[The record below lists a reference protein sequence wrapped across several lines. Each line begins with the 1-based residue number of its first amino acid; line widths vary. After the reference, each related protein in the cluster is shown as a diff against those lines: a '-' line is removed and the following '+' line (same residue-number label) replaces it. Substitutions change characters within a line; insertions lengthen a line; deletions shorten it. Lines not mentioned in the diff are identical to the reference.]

1 VISYVGSNVEHLK
14 GRTTVDEGGRLVPH
28 FSPDQVRTFKPIF
41 TFLNDKDVDILYLIF
56 VTGKRQM
63 DVTRILNR
71 TQSSLAYDIK
81 RIRRR
86 LRFIHY
92 LQEVFDIFL
101 DFVRRER
108 DNDCFTPNELEIL
121 TLMFY
126 TSSFTHTARVVKT
139 TPVRVRQTYTKCIR
153 RMEERDM
160 WDAYEIFTVIRSN
173 LNIVKRVYPEGKPK
187 SGRASCLP
195 KTVER

>member
-1 VISYVGSNVEHLK
+1 MK
-14 GRTTVDEGGRLVPH
+14 GRTAAVEGGRPLPH
-28 FSPDQVRTFKPIF
+28 FTADQIRAFKPIF

-56 VTGKRQM
+56 VSQKRQM
-63 DVTRILNR
+63 DVTKLLSR

-101 DFVRRER
+101 DFVGTER
-108 DNDCFTPNELEIL
+108 GKGRFTPEEIEIL

-126 TSSFTHTARVVKT
+126 TSSFTLTARVLRT
-139 TPVRVRQTYTKCIR
+139 SPVRVRHSYTKCLR
-153 RMEERDM
+153 RMEEEAL

-173 LNIVKRVYPEGKPK
+173 LNIVKRVYPVGRR
-187 SGRASCLP
+187 SGRAASAA
-195 KTVER
+195 

>member
-1 VISYVGSNVEHLK
+1 M
-14 GRTTVDEGGRLVPH
+14 VPH

-56 VTGKRQM
+56 VSGKRQM
-63 DVTRILNR
+63 DVTRILKR
-71 TQSSLAYDIK
+71 TQSSLAYDLK

-86 LRFIHY
+86 LKFIHY
-92 LQEVFDIFL
+92 LHEVFDIFL

-108 DNDCFTPNELEIL
+108 ESDCFTSEELGIL

-126 TSSFTHTARVVKT
+126 TSSYSLTARVIGS
-139 TPVRVRQTYTKCIR
+139 TPTRVRNTYVKCIR

-160 WDAYEIFTVIRSN
+160 WDAYEIFTVIQAN
-173 LNIVKRVYPEGKPK
+173 LNVVKRVYPQGKPK
-187 SGRASCLP
+187 SGRASQ
-195 KTVER
+195 KTV

>member
-1 VISYVGSNVEHLK
+1 MSAVIKYVGSNVENLR
-14 GRTTVDEGGRLVPH
+14 GRTTAAEDGKLVAL
-28 FSPDQVRTFKPIF
+28 FTPDQVRRFKPIF
-41 TFLNDKDVDILYLIF
+41 TFLNDKDIDILYLIF
-56 VTGKRQM
+56 VSGKRQM
-63 DVTRILNR
+63 DVTRILGR

-108 DNDCFTPNELEIL
+108 DGSCFTPMEMEIL

-126 TSSFTHTARVVKT
+126 TSSFTLTARVVKT
-139 TPVRVRQTYTKCIR
+139 TPVRVRQTYTKCLR

-160 WDAYEIFTVIRSN
+160 WAAYEIFTVIHSN
-173 LNIVKRVYPEGKPK
+173 LNIVKRVYPLGKPK
-187 SGRASCLP
+187 SGRASS
-195 KTVER
+195 VV

>member
-1 VISYVGSNVEHLK
+1 MIKYVGSNVENLK
-14 GRTTVDEGGRLVPH
+14 GRTTFAEGKLVPH
-28 FSPDQVRTFKPIF
+28 FTAEQIRTFKPIF

-56 VTGKRQM
+56 VSNKRQM

-71 TQSSLAYDIK
+71 TQSSLAYDLK

-92 LQEVFDIFL
+92 LHEVFDIFL

-108 DNDCFTPNELEIL
+108 ESDCFTSEELGIL

-126 TSSFTHTARVVKT
+126 TSSFTLTARVIGS
-139 TPVRVRQTYTKCIR
+139 TPIRVRHTYVKCIR

-173 LNIVKRVYPEGKPK
+173 LNIVKRVYPTGKAR
-187 SGRASCLP
+187 SGRASC
-195 KTVER
+195 T